1 VKPAANCK
9 LSNFSQ
15 VQQQQFKLSV
25 PSEKQMLYGNS
36 QLVVKKVDK
45 TIKKENLIVNTPYM
59 NSDLNFEI

>member
-1 VKPAANCK
+1 MKPAANGK

-25 PSEKQMLYGNS
+25 PEEKQMVQGNS

-45 TIKKENLIVNTPYM
+45 TIKKESLVVNTPYM

>member
-1 VKPAANCK
+1 
-9 LSNFSQ
+9 

-25 PSEKQMLYGNS
+25 PEEKQMVQGNS

-45 TIKKENLIVNTPYM
+45 TIKKESLIVNTPYM